1 MEDKIKDLFATILK
15 IKPSEIH
22 DDATPGA
29 LLNWDSLQH
38 LFLVS
43 GFEEEFGI
51 EIEPEEAVDMY
62 KDFGTFKRT
71 VLSKLQGGN

>member
-1 MEDKIKDLFATILK
+1 MENRIKDLFAAILK
-15 IKPSEIH
+15 VPPSDIS
-22 DDATPGA
+22 DSTAPQT
-29 LLNWDSLQH
+29 LQSWDSLQH

-62 KDFGTFKRT
+62 SDFGAFKNIVMR
-71 VLSKLQGGN
+71 KLA

>member
-1 MEDKIKDLFATILK
+1 MKMENRIKDLFAAILK
-15 IKPSEIH
+15 VPLS
-22 DDATPGA
+22 DVSDSTAPQT
-29 LLNWDSLQH
+29 LQNWDSLQH

-62 KDFGTFKRT
+62 SDFGTFRKIIT
-71 VLSKLQGGN
+71 QKLT

>member
-1 MEDKIKDLFATILK
+1 MENRIKDLFAAILK
-15 IKPSEIH
+15 VPPSDIS
-22 DDATPGA
+22 DSTAPQT
-29 LLNWDSLQH
+29 LQSWDSLQH

-62 KDFGTFKRT
+62 RDFGAFKNIVMR
-71 VLSKLQGGN
+71 KLA

>member
-1 MEDKIKDLFATILK
+1 MENRIKDLFAAILK
-15 IKPSEIH
+15 VPPS
-22 DDATPGA
+22 DVSDSTAPQS
-29 LLNWDSLQH
+29 LQSWDSLQH

-62 KDFGTFKRT
+62 RDFGAFRNI
-71 VLSKLQGGN
+71 VMRKLA